1 MLKKYESLARKQDSN
16 SSGIINYEKPSL
28 EESLKLTNNTKR
40 QLEDKLAKK
49 INSKGVKYLFF
60 I

>member
-1 MLKKYESLARKQDSN
+1 MLKKYESLARKSEDCNVQK
-16 SSGIINYEKPSL
+16 INYDKPSQ

-40 QLEDKLAKK
+40 LLEEKLSKK
-49 INSKGVKYLFF
+49 INSKGVN